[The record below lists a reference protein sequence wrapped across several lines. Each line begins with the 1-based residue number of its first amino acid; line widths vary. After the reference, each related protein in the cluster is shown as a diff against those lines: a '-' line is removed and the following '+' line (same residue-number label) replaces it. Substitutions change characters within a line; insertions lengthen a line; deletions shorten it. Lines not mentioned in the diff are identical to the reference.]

1 MSQPVRVVFRSAS
14 RTAPTFGEGLRVALY
29 QGQGPVGTRQAVEQ
43 NLERLVEVTALAAD
57 YGCQVMVFPEKYNT
71 GYAIDPEQC
80 RQLAEHREGPSVERA
95 RLAAKENDLAVV
107 LPYPER
113 DGSDFY
119 DSISVIA
126 ADGTVTANYRKTHLY
141 GAAERRNYSF
151 GQDLPP
157 VVHLNGIAVG
167 ILNCYECEFP
177 PLYQYL
183 AEHGA
188 QVVIGPTAA
197 DGHFRLADGTMSQVP
212 YQDATRHIIPAMAG
226 IWRLFIAYANR
237 RGWEQVPAGAWQYQ
251 GNSGIWAPDGEPLV
265 AATAEDRHH
274 DTLLIAD
281 CLPATVP
288 PFSPEGHH
296 PTDNRL
302 ALHPVLKPAN

>member
-1 MSQPVRVVFRSAS
+1 MTAPVRVVFRSAS
-14 RTAPTFGEGLRVALY
+14 RAAPTFGEGLRVALY
-29 QGQGPVGTRQAVEQ
+29 QGQGAVGSRQAVEC
-43 NLERLVEVTALAAD
+43 NMERLVEVSALAAE
-57 YGCQVMVFPEKYNT
+57 YGCQVVVFPEKYTT
-71 GYAIDPEQC
+71 GYAIDPGQC
-80 RQLAEHREGPSVERA
+80 RELAEHREGPSVDRA
-95 RLAAKENDLAVV
+95 RLAAKENGLAVV

-113 DGSDFY
+113 DGAEFY

-126 ADGTVTANYRKTHLY
+126 ADGLVTANYRKTHLY

-157 VVHLNGIAVG
+157 VVSLNGIAVSV
-167 ILNCYECEFP
+167 LNCYECEFP

-183 AEHGA
+183 AERGA

-197 DGHFRLADGTMSQVP
+197 DAHFRLADGTMSQVP
-212 YQDATRHIIPAMAG
+212 YQDATRHIIPAMAS

-237 RGWEQVPAGAWQYQ
+237 RGWEQVSAGAWQYQ
-251 GNSGIWAPDGEPLV
+251 GNSGIWAPDGEPLI

-274 DTLLIAD
+274 DCLLIAD

-302 ALHPVLKPAN
+302 TLNHTLKPAS

>member
-1 MSQPVRVVFRSAS
+1 MNQPVRVVFRSAS
-14 RTAPTFGEGLRVALY
+14 RAAPPFGEGLRVALY
-29 QGQGPVGTRQAVEQ
+29 QGQGAVGSRQAVEQ
-43 NLERLVEVTALAAD
+43 NLERLIEVTALAAE
-57 YGCQVMVFPEKYNT
+57 YGCQVVVFPEKYTT
-71 GYAIDPEQC
+71 GYAIGPEQC
-80 RQLAEHREGPSVERA
+80 RELAEHREGPSVERA
-95 RLAAKENDLAVV
+95 RLAAKENGLAVV
-107 LPYPER
+107 LPYPEH
-113 DGSDFY
+113 DGSEFF

-126 ADGTVTANYRKTHLY
+126 ADGLVAANYRKTHLY

-151 GQDLPP
+151 GNDLPP
-157 VVHLNGIAVG
+157 VVGVNGIAVG
-167 ILNCYECEFP
+167 VLNCYECEFP

-183 AEHGA
+183 AGKGA
-188 QVVIGPTAA
+188 QVVLGPTAA

-251 GNSGIWAPDGEPLV
+251 GNSGVWAPDGEPLI

-274 DTLLIAD
+274 DCLFVAD

-302 ALHPVLKPAN
+302 TLNPVLKPAS

>member
-1 MSQPVRVVFRSAS
+1 MLQPVRVVFRSAL
-14 RTAPTFGEGLRVALY
+14 RAAPIFGEGLRVALY
-29 QGQGPVGTRQAVEQ
+29 QGQGPVGSREAVER
-43 NLERLVEVTALAAD
+43 NLERLTEVAALAAD
-57 YGCQVMVFPEKYNT
+57 YSCQAVVFPEKYTT

-80 RQLAEHREGPSVERA
+80 RELAEHREGPSIERA
-95 RLAAKENDLAVV
+95 RLVAKEHGLAVV

-113 DGSDFY
+113 DGDTFY
-119 DSISVIA
+119 DSISVIGP
-126 ADGTVTANYRKTHLY
+126 DGLVAANYRKTHLY

-167 ILNCYECEFP
+167 VLNCYECEFP

-183 AEHGA
+183 SEQGA
-188 QVVIGPTAA
+188 TIVLGPTAA

-212 YQDATRHIIPAMAG
+212 YQDATRHIIPAMAS

-237 RGWEQVPAGAWQYQ
+237 RGWEQVPAGSWQYQ
-251 GNSGIWAPDGEPLV
+251 GNSGIWAPDGEPLIV
-265 AATAEDRHH
+265 ATAEDRQH

-281 CLPATVP
+281 CLPAAVP

-296 PTDNRL
+296 PTDSRL
-302 ALHPVLKPAN
+302 TLNPALRPAH